1 MLTARKL
8 AVIHLSGETENTVD

>member
-8 AVIHLSGETENTVD
+8 AVIHLSDETEITVD